1 MSVKRILPC
10 LMIVAMMMSVGC
22 SADGMTAA
30 EKRVNTLD
38 METKTLDRFIAEE
51 PLIRREISEAAGYGV
66 FDNSNINVI
75 LVSGGGG
82 YGVVTDN
89 STGKKTYM
97 KMGLA
102 GIGLG
107 IGAKDYRVLL
117 IFPKR
122 ETMMSFIYDGWEFG
136 GHADAA
142 AKSGDKG
149 GEASSQGAIGDIKA
163 YSLTE
168 AGLAIQAT
176 IAGTKYWKDDD
187 LNE

>member
-1 MSVKRILPC
+1 MTVKRLLPC
-10 LMIVAMMMSVGC
+10 LMLAAVMMSVGC
-22 SADGMTAA
+22 SAEGLTPA

-38 METKTLDRFIAEE
+38 MEITTLDRFIAEE
-51 PLIRREISEAAGYGV
+51 PRIRKEIASAAGYGV

-89 STGKKTYM
+89 ATGKKTYM

-117 IFPKR
+117 IFPKKS
-122 ETMMSFIYDGWEFG
+122 TMDSFIDDGWEFG

-176 IAGTKYWKDDD
+176 VAGTKYWKDDD